1 MTDAA
6 PAGHIPMPLRY
17 AAVAY
22 SATMTLGL
30 ILFFSTQFAH
40 GGIGPRGAT
49 LLQWSALHHW
59 TWGITGS
66 AVVALAMLR
75 YLRSIT

>member
-40 GGIGPRGAT
+40 DGTQPRGAM
-49 LLQWSALHHW
+49 LLQWSELHHW

-75 YLRSIT
+75 YLRSMT